1 MRWGT
6 ETYHVLKR
14 VLHDRGLSTAVG
26 DEGGFAPNLATNE
39 DAIRILVEA
48 IEAAGF
54 HPGDDVA
61 IALDPATSELYRD
74 GRYHLA
80 GENKVLDR
88 DEMVDYWRR
97 LVSTYPIVSIEDGM
111 AEDDWED
118 GPS

>member
-1 MRWGT
+1 MGHRDLSRAEAGAPRPWALDGSRRRGRFRT
-6 ETYHVLKR
+6 EPRHQR
-14 VLHDRGLSTAVG
+14 RRHPHPGRGDR
-26 DEGGFAPNLATNE
+26 
-39 DAIRILVEA
+39 
-48 IEAAGF
+48 AAGF

-88 DEMVDYWRR
+88 DEMVEYWRR